1 VQNYEVQKLFMIFIK
16 NKYSLKINFGNMDV
30 VRSKRKTA
38 VARAYIKEGKGN
50 VRVNSFLLENYFP
63 QEILREYIGEPI
75 LLAEDFVDLNKI
87 NIYVNVKGGG
97 ISGQADAVRTA
108 IAKALVA
115 YTDND
120 LLKKKFID
128 YDRVLMVDDVRRT
141 EPHKPSQS
149 SKGPRHKRQ
158 KSYR

>member
-1 VQNYEVQKLFMIFIK
+1 MN
-16 NKYSLKINFGNMDV
+16 V
-30 VRSKRKTA
+30 VRSKRKRA
-38 VARAYIKEGKGN
+38 IARAHIREGNGKI
-50 VRVNSFLLENYFP
+50 RVNSFLLENYFTN
-63 QEILREYIGEPI
+63 EILREYVKEPL
-75 LLAEDFVDLNKI
+75 LLAEEFLNLNKI

-108 IAKALVA
+108 IAKAFYA
-115 YTDND
+115 YTNND

-128 YDRVLMVDDVRRT
+128 YDRVLLVDDVRRT

-149 SKGPRHKRQ
+149 SKGPRHKKQ